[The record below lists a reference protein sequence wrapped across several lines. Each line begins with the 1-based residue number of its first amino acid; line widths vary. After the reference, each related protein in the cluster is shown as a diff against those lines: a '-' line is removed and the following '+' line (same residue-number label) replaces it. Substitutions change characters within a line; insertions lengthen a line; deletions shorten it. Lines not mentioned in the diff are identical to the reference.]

1 MTLRGLGH
9 SLPMAELC
17 LVVGMFFGIVASDCV
32 LVIASEHLFVGTH
45 PAISL
50 QKLLR
55 RQPVQIIPKV
65 PFGIQSEGPE
75 QDDEKDAA
83 VLVSVTRTS
92 TERQPVIGQAA
103 RMFYHLLDPE

>member
-1 MTLRGLGH
+1 
-9 SLPMAELC
+9 MAELC

-55 RQPVQIIPKV
+55 RQPVQINPKV

-83 VLVSVTRTS
+83 ALVSVTRTS
-92 TERQPVIGQAA
+92 KKQQRVIGQAA
-103 RMFYHLLDPE
+103 RMFCHLLDAE